1 MCGICG
7 IVNASDDVDRL
18 RTMLDRMA
26 HRGPDDEGD
35 RVRPGAALGMKR
47 LSILDLLHGRQPM
60 TTPDGR
66 VTAVVNGE
74 IYNWGDLARWLEAR
88 GRRLRTRCDAEVV
101 PHLYAE
107 LGEAFVHR
115 LRGMFAVAVW
125 DERERKLVLVR
136 DRLGEKPLYYHV
148 AGGRLVFAS
157 EMKCLLGEVLK
168 QPEVDPVALDLYL
181 ALLYVPAPR
190 TILRGVRKLMPGEML
205 VWQDGRTTTRTWWD
219 PAPSAAH
226 RRRERDV
233 IEATR
238 AALHDAIRRTLQ
250 ADVPVGAFL
259 SGGLDSTLVAG
270 MMTRESAEPVRAYTI
285 GYPGASDYDETPFAR
300 EAAEHFGLIWR
311 RIEFSPADL
320 WRDLPAAVWHLDE
333 PVANVSSVMN
343 LRLAREAAREVKV
356 ALTGTG
362 GDEAFLGYPRY
373 LGLRAAPYWRKVP
386 RAWRD
391 VACRLAAGLPETT
404 RGGARTLIRAKKFLQ
419 GEFTSPLAAIV
430 AWRSYLAPLQRRG
443 LLAPPWRLPEGN
455 DPVAEVFA
463 SHLGPWRGASW
474 VEQLAHLDLKTYLPG
489 YLLEHNDKVSMAA
502 SLELRSPLL
511 DYRLVE
517 LAQQASPG
525 LRLKRW
531 TTKYVLKRAAEGI
544 VPKRLIWRKKVGFN
558 NPAAL
563 WFKGPLREAL
573 RRVLAPENVLRTG
586 VFAPEAVRR
595 LVEEH
600 VAGRANH
607 EYRLWAILNF
617 ELWHRTYLQHRSF
630 DAPVPMEDLARARP
644 RHAALVA

>member
-7 IVNASDDVDRL
+7 IVNASDEAGRL

-35 RVRPGAALGMKR
+35 RVRPGTALGMKR
-47 LSILDLLHGRQPM
+47 LSILDLAHGHQPM
-60 TTPDGR
+60 ATPDGR

-74 IYNWGDLARWLEAR
+74 IYNWEDLARWLGGR
-88 GRRLRTRCDAEVV
+88 GRILRTRCDAEVV

-115 LRGMFAVAVW
+115 LRGMFAIALW
-125 DERERKLVLVR
+125 DEVRRQLLLVR

-148 AGGRLVFAS
+148 DAGRLAFAS
-157 EMKCLLGEVLK
+157 EMKCLLGQIVK
-168 QPEVDPVALDLYL
+168 QPEIDPEALDLYL

-190 TILRGVRKLMPGEML
+190 TMVRGIRKLGPGQML
-205 VWQDGRTTTRTWWD
+205 VWKGGRATTRTWWD
-219 PAPSAAH
+219 PAPPAA
-226 RRRERDV
+226 RRRQEREV

-238 AALHDAIRRTLQ
+238 AALRDAVRGTLQ
-250 ADVPVGAFL
+250 ADVPVGTFL

-270 MMTRESAEPVRAYTI
+270 VMAREGSEPVRAYTM
-285 GYPGASDYDETPFAR
+285 GYRCASDYDETAFAR

-311 RIEFSPADL
+311 RIEFSPDDL

-333 PVANVSSVMN
+333 PLANVSSVMN

-362 GDEAFLGYPRY
+362 GDEVFLGYPRY
-373 LGLRAAPYWRKVP
+373 LGLRAAPYWRRLP
-386 RAWRD
+386 RTWRRAARRAAAW
-391 VACRLAAGLPETT
+391 LPEAT
-404 RGGARTLIRAKKFLQ
+404 RGGARTLIRLKKFLR
-419 GEFTSPLAAIV
+419 GEFGSPLAAIV
-430 AWRSYLAPLQRRG
+430 AWRSYLLPLERRG
-443 LLAPPWRLPEGN
+443 LLTPAWRLPAGR
-455 DPVAEVFA
+455 DAVAETFA
-463 SHLGPWRGASW
+463 AHLGPWRDTSW
-474 VEQLAHLDLKTYLPG
+474 VEQLAQIDLRTYLPG

-511 DYRLVE
+511 DYPLVE

-525 LRLKRW
+525 LRLKRL

-544 VPKRLIWRKKVGFN
+544 VPKRLIWRRKVGFN
-558 NPAAL
+558 NPAAV

-573 RRVLAPENVLRTG
+573 RRVLAPENVIRTG
-586 VFAPEAVRR
+586 VFAPESVER

-600 VAGRANH
+600 IAGRANH
-607 EYRLWAILNF
+607 EYRLWAVLNF

-644 RHAALVA
+644 RHAARVA